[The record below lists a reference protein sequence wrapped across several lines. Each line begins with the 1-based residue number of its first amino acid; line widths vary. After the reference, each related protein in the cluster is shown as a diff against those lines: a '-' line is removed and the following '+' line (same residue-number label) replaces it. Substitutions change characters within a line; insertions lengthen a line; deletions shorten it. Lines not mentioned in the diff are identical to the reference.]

1 MGENENKFD
10 QGKENFYP
18 SFLGVKVL
26 SASSH
31 SNPFL
36 FVRGSLCENEREKKK
51 NKKKKEKKKERKTN
65 KEKKRKKVRKRE
77 KQTKKERQKKI
88 ASSFLTFEL

>member
-26 SASSH
+26 SASSY

-36 FVRGSLCENEREKKK
+36 FVRVSLCVKEREKKK
-51 NKKKKEKKKERKTN
+51 NKKKKEKERKKERKRE
-65 KEKKRKKVRKRE
+65 KQRKKRKKVKKKNKQRK
-77 KQTKKERQKKI
+77 KDKKR
-88 ASSFLTFEL
+88 